1 MPAGLLES
9 ELFGH
14 EKGAFTGATARRTG
28 RLELAHQGTLF
39 LDEVGDI
46 PPEIQPKLLRVLQ
59 EREFERLGSTRTM
72 KVDVR
77 VVAATN
83 RDLVQMVE
91 DGLFRSD
98 LYYRLNIFPIT
109 IPPLR
114 ERVDDIPALALHFAR
129 LSSRRLG
136 REVPSIPDK
145 MMDALKQWNWPG
157 NIRELQNVI
166 ERAVILSGPISPASC
181 SRRRMF
187 SRWSGVPCR
196 PRNLAATFN
205 QAEREAILRALRE
218 SGGVIGGPTGAAAR
232 LGLNRTT
239 LHSKMQRLGIQRPW
253 SY

>member
-28 RLELAHQGTLF
+28 RLELADQGTLF

-46 PPEIQPKLLRVLQ
+46 PAEIQPKLLRVLQ
-59 EREFERLGSTRTM
+59 EREFERLGSSRTQR
-72 KVDVR
+72 VNVR
-77 VVAATN
+77 IVAATN
-83 RDLVQMVE
+83 RDLLQMVE
-91 DGLFRSD
+91 DGSFRSD
-98 LYYRLNIFPIT
+98 LYYRLSVVPIT

-114 ERVDDIPALALHFAR
+114 ERVSDIPALAIHFAR

-136 REVPSIPDK
+136 REVPSIPEK

-166 ERAVILSGPISPASC
+166 ERAVILSGPTLVLPPQDVQPMV
-181 SRRRMF
+181 RRAV
-187 SRWSGVPCR
+187 SGAKPD
-196 PRNLAATFN
+196 ATFH
-205 QAEREAILRALRE
+205 QAEREAILRALKE
-218 SGGVIGGPTGAAAR
+218 SRGVVGGPTGAAAR

-239 LHSKMQRLGIQRPW
+239 LHSKMQRLGIQRP